1 MRSVYR
7 YELVLA
13 GPGWTCTSCGLKAN
27 SQWKEAIQKISLA
40 TQLATEETANIP
52 GEIFSLN
59 NNANLMCI
67 VYIEYY

>member
-40 TQLATEETANIP
+40 TQLATEETANFP
-52 GEIFSLN
+52 GEIFS
-59 NNANLMCI
+59 
-67 VYIEYY
+67 